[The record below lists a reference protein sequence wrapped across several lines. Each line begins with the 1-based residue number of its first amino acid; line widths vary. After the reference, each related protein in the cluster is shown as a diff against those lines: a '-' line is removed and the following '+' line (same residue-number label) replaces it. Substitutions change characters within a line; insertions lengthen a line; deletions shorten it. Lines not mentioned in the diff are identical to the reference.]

1 MADRKVQL
9 YLSEEQYRFLKQRA
23 AERGSIAQVVRD
35 LIEGALGPE
44 DVAEDPFYRHIV
56 RPKAGSGSPYE
67 AETAKRELYERPR

>member
-35 LIEGALGPE
+35 LIEAAVRPE
-44 DVAEDPFYRHIV
+44 DAGEDPFYRHV
-56 RPKAGSGSPYE
+56 VGAKDGSGRAYD
-67 AETAKRELYERPR
+67 AETAKRNLYERSR